1 MSKLCWEIAGE
12 RAVHDLKLLVMDA
25 FSLVFG
31 RIYSSVCK
39 ESGQL
44 ICRNYWKYWLFLQSI
59 F

>member
-44 ICRNYWKYWLFLQSI
+44 IRRDY
-59 F
+59 